1 MYKENISGKIA
12 FISGASAGIGE
23 ATAKMLASNGVHLI
37 ISARRIDRLQKLK
50 EELEKEYKVKVL
62 ALEID
67 FANIENI
74 KSAIGSLD
82 KEWQNI
88 DILINNA
95 GLALGKDLYENNTI
109 EDSLQM
115 IRVNCE
121 GLIVLT
127 KFLLPYLLNSKNAHI
142 VNLSSVAADEGY
154 SGGAIYCSTKAFVD
168 MFGDALRIELID
180 KPIKVTNIKPGAV
193 NTEFST
199 VRFRGDREKADKVY
213 DGFEPLYAE
222 DIADNIEYVLTRKK
236 HIQISTITILAENQA
251 TATMIHRSIK

>member
-1 MYKENISGKIA
+1 MHKENISGRIA

-23 ATAKMLASNGVHLI
+23 ATARMLASNNVNLI
-37 ISARRIDRLQKLK
+37 LSARRVDKLINLK
-50 EELEKEYKVKVL
+50 ETLEKEYKIKVL
-62 ALEID
+62 VLEID
-67 FANIENI
+67 FSNIDNI

-95 GLALGKDLYENNTI
+95 GLALYKDLYFNNTI
-109 EDSLQM
+109 EDSLYM

-127 KFLLPYLLNSKNAHI
+127 RILLPYLLNSKNAHI

-168 MFGDALRIELID
+168 MFGDALRVELID

-199 VRFRGDREKADKVY
+199 VRFKGDVEKANSVY
-213 DGFEPLYAE
+213 NGFEPLYAE
-222 DIADNIEYVLTRKK
+222 DIADNIEYVLTRKR
-236 HIQISTITILAENQA
+236 HVQISTITILAESQA
-251 TATMIHRSIK
+251 TATMIHRSTE